1 MLTDFGGG
9 ISIYAFAWIGVAL
22 TFVYFLI
29 VTTVLHWKSAHAV
42 DVTRYE
48 PPQGI
53 SPVLAAFLI
62 ENGRCERAF
71 AAALISLAAKGFLR
85 IHEDGDRFALK
96 KTREADAALP
106 AEESCV
112 LESLFPDSQDS
123 YQFRVT
129 DAMRLTAVF
138 HKFEKIIA
146 NDAELDLI
154 SRHWGLWYT
163 GALFS
168 MLVVMAVIG
177 SLPVHIKGTQL
188 PGILYLCMLG
198 VLCGACFISALRVWP
213 GTFRKLVS
221 RLPGVTRPVRPFNIS
236 DMVPLVLTTSALI
249 GFGMLASSTSKQ
261 LALLVSTVLFMDV
274 IFHHLCEAPTAEGRK
289 VIEELKGYRAFVGR
303 ADADRLN
310 RENTP
315 GATPQ
320 LLEANSGYAVALNVE
335 RGWGEEFTANLLQ
348 LFEIDRAYD
357 FPTPSVNTANAPGSL
372 WRHEEPIQ
380 LNIIART
387 VGKILSPKK
396 RVSSRRKRTL
406 PRNP

>member
-1 MLTDFGGG
+1 MLSDFGGT
-9 ISIYAFAWIGVAL
+9 ISIYALAWIGVAL
-22 TFVYFLI
+22 TLIYFLI
-29 VTTVLHWKSAHAV
+29 VTISLHWKSAHMV

-48 PPQGI
+48 PPADV
-53 SPVLAAFLI
+53 SPALAAFLI

-71 AAALISLAAKGFLR
+71 AAALISLAAKEFLR
-85 IHEDGDRFALK
+85 IHEAGARFGLK
-96 KTREADAALP
+96 KIQEADESLP

-112 LESLFPDSQDS
+112 LESLFPEGQDS

-129 DAMRLTAVF
+129 DSMRLTAAL
-138 HKFEKIIA
+138 HKFEKVITD
-146 NDAELDLI
+146 DAELDLI

-168 MLVVMAVIG
+168 MLIVMAVIG
-177 SLPVHIKGTQL
+177 SLPVHVKGAQL
-188 PGILYLCMLG
+188 PGILYLCLLG
-198 VLCGACFISALRVWP
+198 VLCGACFVSALRVWP
-213 GTFRKLVS
+213 ATFRKIIS
-221 RLPGVTRPVRPFNIS
+221 RLPGVTHPARRFNIS
-236 DMVPLVLTTSALI
+236 DMVPLVLSTSALI
-249 GFGMLASSTSKQ
+249 GFGFLASSTSNQ
-261 LALLVSTVLFMDV
+261 LALLVCAVLFMDV

-310 RENTP
+310 RENIP
-315 GATPQ
+315 GATPR

-357 FPTPSVNTANAPGSL
+357 FPTPSVNAVDAPGSL
-372 WRHEEPIQ
+372 WRHDEPVQ
-380 LNIIART
+380 LNIFART
-387 VGKILSPKK
+387 IAKIIVPKK
-396 RVSSRRKRTL
+396 HTHSRRKSDP